1 MKGNQI
7 TRCAGQVEDG
17 ECSPLSGARVLDQD
31 LSPHIVNGPW
41 NRGWFFDRTGMGED
55 RESQRQD
62 GKVPISCGLPGA
74 WTAAIRK
81 GVRCGKGHRRDGEA
95 LETVQADW

>member
-7 TRCAGQVEDG
+7 TRCTGQVEDG

-31 LSPHIVNGPW
+31 LSPHEVSGPW
-41 NRGWFFDRTGMGED
+41 SRNRFFGVMSVGED
-55 RESQRQD
+55 RESQRQG

-74 WTAAIRK
+74 WTVARRK

-95 LETVQADW
+95 VEAVQADR